1 MLQQPLRVAPTHDEL
16 PQLRRVSA
24 YMVCP
29 SCQAALLPKC
39 PPPLSHLPKLSLS
52 TSKPLV
58 TQPTTSPIPAILA
71 AFRSH
76 RWSASV
82 LSTLPNAALLSLV
95 CPSHPINYTL
105 PSCPFSRPCSSP
117 TSCCSTSPP
126 IPSRL
131 ANHSDD
137 PHPHHSPCLHSLP
150 PITTTPTAA
159 QVDNCFFV
167 FCLSQRPY

>member
-105 PSCPFSRPCSSP
+105 PSCLFPDPAPRLRSVAAHRRYTLAAQP
-117 TSCCSTSPP
+117 TTATRTP
-126 IPSRL
+126 
-131 ANHSDD
+131 
-137 PHPHHSPCLHSLP
+137 
-150 PITTTPTAA
+150 TTTPYLPSLPRSPPQLHHLEA
-159 QVDNCFFV
+159 CFFI
-167 FCLSQRPY
+167 FLSLPNQPY